1 MLALQFIPFR
11 EIEYLNSAKR
21 INMILK
27 VVKDER
33 IVLLEGRLKPH
44 EEAELIR
51 KTMEEIDERFRGIE
65 LSVIHP
71 ENKDDLLFRR
81 IKTSVINAILGDR
94 KGFTIVGPA
103 SVVKEI
109 KKDPDKIQV
118 LTGISLGDD

>member
-11 EIEYLNSAKR
+11 KIEHLNSAKR
-21 INMILK
+21 IQVILK

-71 ENKDDLLFRR
+71 ENEDVLLFHR
-81 IKTSVINAILGDR
+81 IKNHVMNAILGDR

-109 KKDPDKIQV
+109 KNDPDKI
-118 LTGISLGDD
+118 